1 MPWPRRVSGLGSML
15 QCANSAQD
23 REDGDQQ
30 VAAMALW
37 VTTAA
42 TGICKSAMRA
52 SWLARRFYCRALMT

>member
-1 MPWPRRVSGLGSML
+1 MPWPRRVSGLGSIL

-42 TGICKSAMRA
+42 TGICKSAMRGPVGSPGA
-52 SWLARRFYCRALMT
+52 CIAAH